1 MTTRIPIRFGRLG
14 LLLQAL
20 GMPRRATYL
29 ELDEATL
36 GVRGG
41 IWFRATVPRDA
52 IRAVEPGPDR
62 PWSIGVHGWRGSW
75 IVNGAASPMARI
87 TIDPP
92 APARSV
98 VFRIALR
105 ELEVSVD
112 DPDALAQA
120 LLAGRKHA

>member
-1 MTTRIPIRFGRLG
+1 MTTRIPLRFGRLG
-14 LLLQAL
+14 WLLRAL
-20 GMPRRATYL
+20 GMPRGASYL

-36 GVRGG
+36 VVRGG
-41 IWFRATVPRDA
+41 IWFRAAIPRDT
-52 IRAVEPGPDR
+52 IRSVEPCPAR
-62 PWSIGVHGWRGSW
+62 PWSIGVHGWGGSW

-98 VFRIALR
+98 GFRIGLR

-112 DPDALAQA
+112 DPRALVQA
-120 LLAGRKHA
+120 LTGRE